1 VQDIP
6 GRDACITRVRL
17 AQKRQ
22 EAGVATG
29 EVVFELNLVTEPALL
44 RLVDQLVQAAI
55 ATAVHEDAP
64 ALRPYNAGHLVSV
77 GRNNEVGCPDLE
89 IRSRIP
95 RCARDWDSSETQKNY
110 IDWGAD
116 DQQVLDIVNEDTR
129 TRLDKSDVRDEVGLA
144 GV

>member
-1 VQDIP
+1 MLDKLIIN
-6 GRDACITRVRL
+6 DFKCHKSTEITL
-17 AQKRQ
+17 KN
-22 EAGVATG
+22 
-29 EVVFELNLVTEPALL
+29 FNLLVGTNSSGKSSVIQALL
-44 RLVDQLVQAAI
+44 LMSHSI
-55 ATAVHEDAP
+55 SNTKGS
-64 ALRPYNAGHLVSV
+64 ALNGHLVSV